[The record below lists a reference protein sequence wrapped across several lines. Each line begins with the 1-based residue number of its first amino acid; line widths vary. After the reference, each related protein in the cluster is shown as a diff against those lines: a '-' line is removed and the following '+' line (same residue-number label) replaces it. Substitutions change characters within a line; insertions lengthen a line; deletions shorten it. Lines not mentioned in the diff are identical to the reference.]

1 MYCFS
6 LLSHAAL
13 LAWSS
18 SSTLSAPGKVSSWH
32 CAGSVAEQLRA
43 GLLSGSS
50 VPWSVCCGPYGD
62 NRGSGSSLKFASRAQ
77 VAPTLQRKSFRWE
90 SEAGYGSP
98 MGPCSHPLHLGRTPT
113 RVTTP
118 SGTTWTQLGCC
129 ATDGRPGLD
138 KKEYRNWGP
147 LLYSL
152 TPRLP

>member
-1 MYCFS
+1 MRSDIPSYTFMYCLS

-50 VPWSVCCGPYGD
+50 VPWSVCCGP
-62 NRGSGSSLKFASRAQ
+62 
-77 VAPTLQRKSFRWE
+77 QRKSFRWE

-129 ATDGRPGLD
+129 ATDSRPGLD